1 MHIDRSDFRYVKQGQ
16 EFSVNQPA
24 AIVLTR
30 LVRYEFDSKEMNTR
44 SSSNSKFCTFIQ
56 LTDSS
61 SVARFANILRNP
73 TRPIGKLNYSEFL
86 WEQAK

>member
-1 MHIDRSDFRYVKQGQ
+1 MLMRGKSFPSI
-16 EFSVNQPA
+16 NQPA

-30 LVRYEFDSKEMNTR
+30 LVRYKFDGKEMNTR
-44 SSSNSKFCTFIQ
+44 SSSNSKFCSFIHFK
-56 LTDSS
+56 DSS
-61 SVARFANILRNP
+61 NVARFTNTLRNP